1 VSARVKRPN
10 ALAAITALVLV
21 FLFAPIVVVVLN
33 AFNDNRTLDSWG
45 GFTSRWFHEAFS
57 DPAVRSALWVS
68 VRVALAS
75 TAISLAIAIPGAL
88 WTRRAGPRARALLD
102 GTTYMR
108 IVLPEIVAAVGL
120 FLLFRRVN
128 FPLGLTT
135 IVIGHVVFSSAYA
148 TVVIQARVATLS
160 TTLEEAARDLGAGPW
175 RAFRRVTL
183 PLLRPAVIVAGLLI
197 FTFSMDDVITSAF
210 LSGNAV
216 TLPVM
221 IFGLMR
227 FHVTPEV
234 NAIAAGVTVLTL
246 VMFSLATALLGLR
259 VGTSMVAGAQP
270 AEAAA

>member
-1 VSARVKRPN
+1 MSRRLKRPS
-10 ALAAITALVLV
+10 ALAVITGAVLV

-33 AFNDNRTLDSWG
+33 AFNKNRTLDSWG
-45 GFTSRWFHEAFS
+45 GFTGHWFHQAFF

-75 TAISLAIAIPGAL
+75 TAISLAIAIPAAL

-120 FLLFRRVN
+120 FLLFRRIN
-128 FPLGLTT
+128 FPLGLPT

-160 TTLEEAARDLGAGPW
+160 TTLEDAARDLGARPW

-210 LSGNAV
+210 LSGDTV

-234 NAIAAGVTVLTL
+234 NAIAAGVTALTL
-246 VMFSLATALLGLR
+246 VTFSLATALIGLR
-259 VGTSMVAGAQP
+259 FGASIVAGAQP
-270 AEAAA
+270 AEATA